1 MGWLQNLVN
10 WFNTDGT
17 PMLGN
22 SGIDVEGKGFGEVR
36 HETHF
41 ENHHNDFS
49 IGFGGCDSFGGGSG
63 GGFGSDF

>member
-17 PMLGN
+17 PMIGN

-41 ENHHNDFS
+41 ESHDNDFGS
-49 IGFGGCDSFGGGSG
+49 SFGGFDSFGGGSG